1 MISSLCTPGN
11 ANSDGNLLVSGIP
24 ADPRL
29 TACRDLALQ
38 LLIQSFDGFDHL
50 EDEFLDLA
58 EKAIDRNLRDTYFAA
73 RVETQIKRDLI
84 KNEFHQRFL
93 DGFRQSFARYRH

>member
-1 MISSLCTPGN
+1 MQTQTSKPLPNRRS
-11 ANSDGNLLVSGIP
+11 NL
-24 ADPRL
+24 L

-38 LLIQSFDGFDHL
+38 LLIQSFDGFFDHL

-73 RVETQIKRDLI
+73 RVETR
-84 KNEFHQRFL
+84 
-93 DGFRQSFARYRH
+93 SSVT